1 MVNKK
6 HRQRGDGSLVRETP
20 YINLGLLKQ
29 EPEAERF
36 ACPPQ
41 TQTNF
46 LMLLQSETINP
57 LLSG

>member
-1 MVNKK
+1 M
-6 HRQRGDGSLVRETP
+6 RETP

-46 LMLLQSETINP
+46 LMLLKSETINP